1 MGRLVLCLVVFLFA
15 CRAMCQP
22 VLTLP
27 HENGKTLPLELGFLP
42 DRGYSVEKLSRD
54 ATIRFQQC
62 PDSIAVG
69 SIYWLKITAQNPYYS
84 PENYVLRVFP
94 QLKNVLYYFD
104 PDQQKWLESRTDALN
119 NTGSR
124 LLGRHPV
131 SFAGQRTTTVFV
143 RIDLTGFGH
152 EGHKLE
158 LIVSFQPEKAATAH
172 EQNIR
177 IAWVCC
183 LVVLLIFMLNY
194 VYLYFTFRDRTVL
207 YYLITQL
214 GGIIYI
220 TGYRWIF
227 VPVLPIRVFA
237 IDVHEIITYYDLNK
251 IVIHLAVV
259 LTLSGFTGITRMF
272 LNTKNTLPRLDR
284 ILRRSNS
291 LYAILIICIMIIN
304 LTGYNMEHY
313 ILPFA
318 NLFCIIIILLIL
330 LTGTEAYRRKL
341 PYARPFML
349 ANGIPLLFMMAIPLS
364 HLVISLTNEENLW
377 IPELVVL
384 TQTLALSIALV
395 ARTRAVQGALSAAEM
410 NNQKLE
416 FSLKEADYLVQVN
429 QLEIAK
435 VNADINSEKIKNE
448 LLKERLETNQRELA
462 TSTLHMVQKNELLN
476 YLKSQ
481 MQLLSKPNPGTAQGM
496 RAMSSLIDR
505 STHLDADWQKFKMH
519 FDQIHPNFFEELK
532 TNHPQLTTK
541 ETRLYAYLHMKLSHK
556 EIATLLNIDPASVR
570 RSKTRLFKKMAIP
583 ETEQADHTR

>member
-1 MGRLVLCLVVFLFA
+1 VGKLVLGLVVFLFA

-22 VLTLP
+22 LMTLP
-27 HENGKTLPLELGFLP
+27 HENGKALSAELGILP
-42 DRGYSVEKLSRD
+42 DRGYSIEEFCRD
-54 ATIRFQQC
+54 TTIRFQQY
-62 PDSIAVG
+62 PDSITVG
-69 SIYWLKITAQNPYYS
+69 NIYWLKITVQNPHWS
-84 PENYVLRVFP
+84 HEDYVLRVSP

-104 PDQQKWLESRTDALN
+104 PDLQKWHDSRTDALN

-124 LLGRHPV
+124 LVGRHPV
-131 SFAGQRTTTVFV
+131 SIAGHRPTTIFV
-143 RIDLTGFGH
+143 KIDLTGFGH
-152 EGHKLE
+152 AGQQLKLT
-158 LIVSFQPEKAATAH
+158 VSFQPEKAATEH

-177 IAWVCC
+177 TAWICC
-183 LVVLLIFMLNY
+183 VVVLLIFMINY
-194 VYLYFTFRDRTVL
+194 VYLYFTFGDRTVL
-207 YYLITQL
+207 YYLLTQL

-220 TGYRWIF
+220 TGYRWMF
-227 VPVLPIRVFA
+227 VPVLPIRVFN

-251 IVIHLAVV
+251 IIIHLAVV

-284 ILRRSNS
+284 ILRTSNNF
-291 LYAILIICIMIIN
+291 YAILIICIMIIN
-304 LTGYNMEHY
+304 LTGYSMEHY
-313 ILPFA
+313 TLPFA
-318 NLFCIIIILLIL
+318 NVFCIIIIMLIL

-349 ANGIPLLFMMAIPLS
+349 ANGIPLLFMLAIPLS

-395 ARTRAVQGALSAAEM
+395 ARTKAVQGALSAAEID
-410 NNQKLE
+410 NQKLE
-416 FSLKEADYLVQVN
+416 FSLREADYLVQVN

-435 VNADINSEKIKNE
+435 VNADINAEKIKNE

-481 MQLLSKPNPGTAQGM
+481 MQLLSRPNPGTAQGM
-496 RAMSSLIDR
+496 RAMSSLIDK
-505 STHLDADWQKFKMH
+505 STDLDTDWQKFKMH
-519 FDQIHPNFFEELK
+519 FDQIHPDFFEELK

-556 EIATLLNIDPASVR
+556 EIASLLNIDPASVR

-583 ETEQADHTR
+583 ETEQTDHTR